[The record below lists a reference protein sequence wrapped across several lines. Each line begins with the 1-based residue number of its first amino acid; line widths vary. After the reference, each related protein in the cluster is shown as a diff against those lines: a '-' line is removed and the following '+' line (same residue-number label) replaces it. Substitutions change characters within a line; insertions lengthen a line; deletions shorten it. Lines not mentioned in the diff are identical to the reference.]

1 MPFFFIAVVLVALG
15 LGLAIWNRIMVWAR
29 DQLFPWVSDHLPW
42 LSDAVKEA
50 FVVLDEHATDIRRQV
65 KAAWYKLRP
74 YLLEQI
80 VEFEQ
85 GVVPNTY
92 VRRMTALIR
101 TSLEPGTPAK
111 RLKVEEE
118 VSWDELPEKY
128 RESEVKGE
136 GGTYRMDVT
145 RTRDQELEE

>member
-1 MPFFFIAVVLVALG
+1 MPFFFVVAVLAALG
-15 LGLAIWNRIMVWAR
+15 LGLAMWNRIMIWAR
-29 DQLFPWVSDHLPW
+29 DQLFPWVSNHLPW

-50 FVVLDEHATDIRRQV
+50 FVVLDEHATATRSQV

-80 VEFEQ
+80 IEFER
-85 GVVPNTY
+85 GAVPNTY

-101 TSLEPGTPAK
+101 TSLEPRTPAK
-111 RLKVEEE
+111 RLTVEED

-136 GGTYRMDVT
+136 EGPYRMDVT
-145 RTRDQELEE
+145 KTRDQELEE

>member
-1 MPFFFIAVVLVALG
+1 MPFIFVAVVLMALG
-15 LGLAIWNRIMVWAR
+15 IGLAMWKQIMVWGR

-50 FVVLDEHATDIRRQV
+50 FIVLDRHATYIRKQV
-65 KAAWYKLRP
+65 KAAWAKLRP
-74 YLLEQI
+74 HLIEQI
-80 VEFEQ
+80 VEFER
-85 GVVPNTY
+85 GVIPNTY
-92 VRRMTALIR
+92 IRRMTALLR
-101 TSLEPGTPAK
+101 ESLEQGTPAK

-136 GGTYRMDVT
+136 GGTYRLDVT